1 MDSSILH
8 IITSDCNTAQKLRFL
23 FETVKINV
31 SVYKNKDTFLARG
44 SPEFSECLLI
54 DINSPQDNFQEIF
67 HELKKLNISLP
78 IVIITNNDDI
88 QEAINAMKLGAID
101 FILKPY
107 NEQVLIETIQKCLS
121 EIRVRP
127 AQKIPQLSKREQDIM
142 ALVMEGKLN
151 KQIADELSISI
162 STVEHHRRNIMTKLE
177 AKNMAQL
184 ISIYYQAQLD
194 SGS

>member
-8 IITSDCNTAQKLRFL
+8 VITSDYNSAHKLLCL

-31 SVYKNKDTFLARG
+31 SVYKNKDVFLARG
-44 SPEFSECLLI
+44 SPDFSECLLI
-54 DINSPQDNFQEIF
+54 DINSPQENWQEIF
-67 HELKKLNISLP
+67 LELKKLNIFLP
-78 IVIITNNDDI
+78 IVIITNNNDI

-107 NEQVLIETIQKCLS
+107 NEQVLIETIQKCLNA
-121 EIRVRP
+121 IRVRP
-127 AQKIPQLSKREQDIM
+127 AQKMPQLSRREQDIM
-142 ALVMEGKLN
+142 TLVMEGKLN
-151 KQIADELSISI
+151 KQIADELYISI

-194 SGS
+194 SLS